1 MTRNNADFHGITYEF
16 VPGKLFPTVWAH
28 HPDAGDFPIGML
40 NWHHK
45 EGYIGVE
52 VDPAF
57 QRKGVATGMYNF
69 ALQKAQELG
78 INPPN
83 LLNSNY
89 SKKGRKW
96 AESLGL
102 PKSYK
107 STLPPGI

>member
-1 MTRNNADFHGITYEF
+1 MGANNADFHGIRYEF
-16 VPGKLFPTVWAH
+16 KPNNLFPAVYAY
-28 HPDAGDFPIGML
+28 HPEDENFPIGML

-52 VDPAF
+52 VDPAH

-69 ALQKAQELG
+69 AVSKANELG
-78 INPPN
+78 ISPPK
-83 LLNSNY
+83 LDASNY
-89 SKKGRKW
+89 SKQGRKW

-102 PKSYK
+102 PKGYK